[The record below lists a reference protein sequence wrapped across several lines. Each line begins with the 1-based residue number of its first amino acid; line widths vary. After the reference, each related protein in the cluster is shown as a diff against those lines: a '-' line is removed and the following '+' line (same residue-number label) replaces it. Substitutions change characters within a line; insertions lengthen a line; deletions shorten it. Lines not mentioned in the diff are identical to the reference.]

1 MSNVPTV
8 LLMLVGCMLALKLW
22 QKKFN
27 PHPELAR
34 KMMHI
39 ATGLVALTFPALL
52 HDTKAVWLACS
63 LAIIMLLLQ
72 KYFKPLKALGSV
84 LNSVQRVS
92 LGDVYFLISIA
103 LIYQLAPEPIYF
115 TIPILVLTLADALAA
130 LIGVRYGQTKYFVAQ
145 DQKSLE
151 GSAAFF
157 LIAFLSTHIP
167 LLLSNATGRL
177 ESLLIAVLVGLV
189 IMIIEAISWQGLDNL
204 FIPYGTLVVLLGHV
218 GEPPSSMG
226 YDLLGLMG
234 IALVTISLRKKTRLD
249 HGGLMAAI
257 LMGFIV
263 YSIAGIKWLVAPVI
277 LLVCYIVLR
286 KPLDMHSSSVRNVAV
301 VCIPP
306 TIWMLVSIYGTPPA
320 LSSAAGTVPYQPL
333 FYVYSLSIATQAAA
347 MSGRSLPE
355 LKQVLISLPIV
366 VVLFFTPY
374 AVLDGHFD
382 LARLLV
388 FVLACIMPAVLSY
401 RLRNRSLEYHS
412 AFAAFSSLLGL
423 VIL

>member
-1 MSNVPTV
+1 MLNVPLV
-8 LLMLVGCMLALKLW
+8 LLMLVGCMLGLKGW
-22 QKKFN
+22 QNRFK

-34 KMMHI
+34 KLMHI

-52 HDTKAVWLACS
+52 HDPKAVWLACG
-63 LAIIMLLLQ
+63 LAIVMLLLQ

-103 LIYQLAPEPIYF
+103 LIYQLAPEPVYF
-115 TIPILVLTLADALAA
+115 TIPVLVLTLADALAA
-130 LIGVRYGQTKYFVAQ
+130 LIGVRYGQTKYFVEQ

-157 LIAFLSTHIP
+157 LVAFLSTHIP
-167 LLLSNATGRL
+167 LLLSDATGRL
-177 ESLLIAVLVGLV
+177 ESLLIAILVGLV
-189 IMIIEAISWQGLDNL
+189 VMIIEAISWEGLDNL
-204 FIPYGTLVVLLGHV
+204 FIPYGTLVVLRGHV
-218 GEPPSSMG
+218 GDSPLTML
-226 YDLLGLMG
+226 YDLLGFIG
-234 IALVTISLRKKTRLD
+234 IALITISLRRKTRLD

-257 LMGFIV
+257 LMGFVV
-263 YSIAGIKWLVAPVI
+263 YSIAGIKWVVAPLI

-286 KPLDMHSSSVRNVAV
+286 KPLGMHSSSVKHVAV

-306 TIWMLVSIYGTPPA
+306 TIWMLISIYGTSPD
-320 LSSAAGTVPYQPL
+320 LVSAAGTVPSQPL

-355 LKQVLISLPIV
+355 LRQVWFSLPILI
-366 VVLFFTPY
+366 VLFFTPY
-374 AVLDGHFD
+374 AVLGGEFNV
-382 LARLLV
+382 LRLLV
-388 FVLACIMPAVLSY
+388 FAFACTIPALVSY
-401 RLRNRSLEYHS
+401 RLRKRSLEYHS

-423 VIL
+423 VIP

>member
-1 MSNVPTV
+1 MPNVPIV
-8 LLMLVGCMLALKLW
+8 LLMLVGCMLALKWW
-22 QKKFN
+22 QKRVN

-34 KMMHI
+34 KLMHI
-39 ATGLVALTFPALL
+39 ATGLVALTFPVLL
-52 HDTKAVWLACS
+52 QDSKAVWLACS

-72 KYFKPLKALGSV
+72 KFFKPLKALGSV
-84 LNSVQRVS
+84 LNSVERVS

-115 TIPILVLTLADALAA
+115 MVPVLVLTLADALAA
-130 LIGVRYGQTKYFVAQ
+130 LIGVRYGQTRYFVAK

-157 LIAFLSTHIP
+157 LVAFLSTHIP

-189 IMIIEAISWQGLDNL
+189 IMIIEAISWEGLDNL
-204 FIPYGTLVVLLGHV
+204 FIPYGTLVVLRGHV
-218 GEPPSSMG
+218 GDPPMTMV
-226 YDLLGLMG
+226 YDLLGLLG

-263 YSIAGIKWLVAPVI
+263 YSIAGVKWLVAPVI

-286 KPLDMHSSSVRNVAV
+286 RPLGMHSSSVKNVAV

-306 TIWMLVSIYGTPPA
+306 TIWMLISIYGMAP
-320 LSSAAGTVPYQPL
+320 VPTQPL

-347 MSGRSLPE
+347 MSGRSLPD
-355 LKQVLISLPIV
+355 LRQVMGSVPLIVL
-366 VVLFFTPY
+366 LFFTPY
-374 AVLDGHFD
+374 
-382 LARLLV
+382 LALGGPFSVSRLLV
-388 FVLACIMPAVLSY
+388 FVVACLLPAVLSY
-401 RLRNRSLEYHS
+401 RLRKRSLEYHS